1 MCEGRIYLP
10 FIRIDYSLASS
21 FPVFHDTFNLWIT
34 CLNLSFSIISQKW
47 IEQVFQLFTKRKTKI
62 QDHRV
67 PWLKAFT
74 MPLPKYLLTQ
84 DHSHNCVL
92 LQELNGKHDKERKKK
107 KKQSF
112 RRCYSNIPKWE
123 CLCLSH
129 YCTFRNTLSLID
141 RRSWGVNTQQ
151 HYCDTNKPF

>member
-47 IEQVFQLFTKRKTKI
+47 IELVFQLFTKRKTKI

-67 PWLKAFT
+67 PWVKAFT
-74 MPLPKYLLTQ
+74 MPSSKVPS
-84 DHSHNCVL
+84 HSGPQSSLCSST
-92 LQELNGKHDKERKKK
+92 GIKWKTWERKKEK
-107 KKQSF
+107 KKQGF

-141 RRSWGVNTQQ
+141 RRNWGMNTQQ
-151 HYCDTNKPF
+151 HYCDANKPF